1 MKIWNCTRVNS
12 LFILK
17 KIKMVTSQARF
28 TWTDGKPINL
38 IKYLQELESSY
49 LTFSFLNIDSFR
61 RIWSNNSDTTLTC
74 WGITNFNFSLTAA
87 IFDLICYRHASGL
100 AFLLSLNILFTRD
113 YYISTR
119 VEIFSTRDEN
129 LLIISP

>member
-49 LTFSFLNIDSFR
+49 LKFSFLNIDSFR
-61 RIWSNNSDTTLTC
+61 RI
-74 WGITNFNFSLTAA
+74 
-87 IFDLICYRHASGL
+87 
-100 AFLLSLNILFTRD
+100 
-113 YYISTR
+113 
-119 VEIFSTRDEN
+119 
-129 LLIISP
+129 